1 MAVHG
6 SKSELKRM
14 RYPNN
19 RAKCISTLLES
30 ITFDSTIG
38 FSIYLVF
45 QKLDIQIFPE
55 ILRSAQSKSGKTFKY
70 ASKAGPEKAET
81 ADVNNDGRRTL
92 YGRRK
97 LKCQFS
103 AINASRPLILPKKKK
118 DFGLFSRQIFSLFS
132 LISLPNTSKH
142 FLFSFFLH
150 NQKVVVLHPIF
161 LSLVPYLEFEVQ
173 GCGCNFLATIHTLF
187 FLQLFLV

>member
-14 RYPNN
+14 RYPDN

-55 ILRSAQSKSGKTFKY
+55 ILRSAQTKSGKTFKY

-118 DFGLFSRQIFSLFS
+118 RFWAVFQAD
-132 LISLPNTSKH
+132 
-142 FLFSFFLH
+142 
-150 NQKVVVLHPIF
+150 F
-161 LSLVPYLEFEVQ
+161 LSLLS
-173 GCGCNFLATIHTLF
+173 NFSPKHIQTLF
-187 FLQLFLV
+187 ILLFSPQLEGSGLAPNLPLLGSIP